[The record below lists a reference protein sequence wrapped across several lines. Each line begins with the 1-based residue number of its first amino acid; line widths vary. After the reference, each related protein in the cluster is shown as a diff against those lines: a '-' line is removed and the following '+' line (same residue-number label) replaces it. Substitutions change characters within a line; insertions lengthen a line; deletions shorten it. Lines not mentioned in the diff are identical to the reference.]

1 MLNEY
6 RKSIE
11 EIDEQMQKL
20 FKARMQVVLKVKDY
34 KLANNLPILDENR
47 EITLLDNLSS
57 KYDDDKTLEYYQR
70 WMKEMFK
77 LSKEY
82 QNE

>member
-6 RKSIE
+6 RKEIE
-11 EIDEQMQKL
+11 AIDEQMQKL
-20 FKARMQVVLKVKDY
+20 FKARMKVVLKVKEY
-34 KLANNLPILDENR
+34 KMANNLPVLDENR
-47 EITLLDNLSS
+47 EITLLSNLSN
-57 KYDDDKTLEYYQR
+57 KYQDDETLQYYQR